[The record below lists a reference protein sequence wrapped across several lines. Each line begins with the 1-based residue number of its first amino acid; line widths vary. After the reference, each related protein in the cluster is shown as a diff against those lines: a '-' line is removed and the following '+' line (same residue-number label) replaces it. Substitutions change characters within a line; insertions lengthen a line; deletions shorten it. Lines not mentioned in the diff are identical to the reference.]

1 MHEPE
6 LCNEGTPLRSP
17 AGLDLQAEVPS
28 GLRLDFRRPA
38 YPGATG
44 RLLNCW
50 GRKNSKSVRAGQH

>member
-28 GLRLDFRRPA
+28 GLRLDFRRPVRT
-38 YPGATG
+38 PGATVD
-44 RLLNCW
+44 
-50 GRKNSKSVRAGQH
+50 S